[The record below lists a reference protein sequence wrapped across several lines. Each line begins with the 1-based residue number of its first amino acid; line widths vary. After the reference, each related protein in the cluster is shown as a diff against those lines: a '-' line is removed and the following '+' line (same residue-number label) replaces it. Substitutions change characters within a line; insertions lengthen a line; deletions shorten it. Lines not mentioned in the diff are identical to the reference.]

1 MSRDRLAELAE
12 RRAHLVTR
20 AHVDRARMT
29 LALHEI
35 RTLVSP
41 PPDRARTAELRPTA
55 ATILRFAMPLLGL
68 TRVARFVRI
77 ASFALTAYRIARNWS
92 GGRPA

>member
-1 MSRDRLAELAE
+1 MSRDRLAERKAL
-12 RRAHLVTR
+12 LVTR

-35 RTLVSP
+35 RALVSP
-41 PPDRARTAELRPTA
+41 APDRARSAQLRPTA
-55 ATILRFAMPLLGL
+55 ATILRFAVPLLGM

-77 ASFALTAYRIARNWS
+77 ASYALTAYRIARNWN
-92 GGRPA
+92 GGR